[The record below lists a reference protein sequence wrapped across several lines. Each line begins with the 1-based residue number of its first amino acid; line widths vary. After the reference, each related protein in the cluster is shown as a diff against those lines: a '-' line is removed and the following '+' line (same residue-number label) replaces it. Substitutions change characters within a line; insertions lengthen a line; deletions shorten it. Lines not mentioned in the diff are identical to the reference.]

1 MQDFDVT
8 LKLLLQDSADEMLR
22 QLGMPRVTQWLN
34 VELPT
39 VQNLRVDLL
48 GWLENGELL
57 HIEVQ
62 STNSNTIQLRMAEYA
77 IAIARI
83 VGTYPRQLL
92 LFVGN
97 EPLRMKPGFRAPGM
111 DFHYQQLDI
120 RDLDGTALLASDR
133 ISDNILAIFAG
144 LGDSPE
150 DLRRILQK
158 IVAMP
163 RDQRDSL
170 LPRVLL
176 TCGLRGLQPVP
187 QEELDVMMTIEDLM
201 QDPLIGPGLRKKV
214 EALHAEVSERL
225 RAEDLA
231 QGMAQ
236 GMSQGITQGITQ
248 GRLEEARHLSRKLLT
263 KRFGA
268 LPAWVEARID
278 PLSLEELSELVTST
292 IDADSLTELFGEPH
306 IH

>member
-22 QLGMPRVTQWLN
+22 QIGMPRVKQWLN

-39 VQNLRVDLL
+39 IRNLRVDLL
-48 GWLENGELL
+48 GWMENGELL
-57 HIEVQ
+57 PIEVQ
-62 STNSNTIQLRMAEYA
+62 STNSNAIQLRMVEYA
-77 IAIARI
+77 IAITRI

-97 EPLRMKPGFRAPGM
+97 ERLRMKPEFKAAGM
-111 DFHYQQLDI
+111 DFHYHQLDI
-120 RDLDGTALLASDR
+120 RDLDSTTLLASDR

-144 LGDSPE
+144 LGNTRE
-150 DLRRILQK
+150 DLRRILWK
-158 IVAMP
+158 IASMP

-170 LPRVLL
+170 LPRVLV
-176 TCGLRGLQPVP
+176 TCGLRGLQPLA

-214 EALHAEVSERL
+214 EALHAEVRERL

-231 QGMAQ
+231 QAA
-236 GMSQGITQGITQ
+236 SQA
-248 GRLEEARHLSRKLLT
+248 RLEEARHLNRKLLT
-263 KRFGA
+263 KRFGI

-278 PLSLEELSELVTST
+278 SLSLEELSEIATST
-292 IDADSLTELFGEPH
+292 IDASSLAELFGEPH